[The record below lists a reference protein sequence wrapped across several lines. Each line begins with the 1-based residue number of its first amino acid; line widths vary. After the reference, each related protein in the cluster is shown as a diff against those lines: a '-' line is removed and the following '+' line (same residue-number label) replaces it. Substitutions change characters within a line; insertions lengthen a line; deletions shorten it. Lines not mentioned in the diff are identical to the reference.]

1 MPLSNLGEK
10 MKVNFKRDWSYPEG
24 RFRKRDNPNEV
35 PDKFVNQLP
44 SDAEVIESPK
54 VKANPKPKIKEE
66 TKKDK

>member
-1 MPLSNLGEK
+1 MPPSNLGEK

-44 SDAEVIESPK
+44 SDAEVIGSP
-54 VKANPKPKIKEE
+54 KANPKPRVKDE

>member
-1 MPLSNLGEK
+1 

-44 SDAEVIESPK
+44 SDAEVIEPPKAAPKSKPK
-54 VKANPKPKIKEE
+54 VKDE

>member
-1 MPLSNLGEK
+1 
-10 MKVNFKRDWSYPEG
+10 MKVNFKRDWSYAEG

-54 VKANPKPKIKEE
+54 VKANPKPKVKEE

>member
-1 MPLSNLGEK
+1 MPPSNLGEK

-54 VKANPKPKIKEE
+54 ANPKPR
-66 TKKDK
+66 DK